1 MTVKKDL
8 FVCSCSFG
16 KDSLAMLLRL
26 LESRMPVD
34 IILFNETG
42 LDFPEMEEHIS
53 KVEEYI
59 KKYTDIGITRL
70 KPEHPFEYY
79 FFDVPIHHRK
89 KTKFNER
96 LGTDSHRKKTKF
108 NERLGTDSHNG
119 FSWPGPKMRW
129 CTDRLKTR
137 PRTKFLRDYRKE
149 YNIIEYVGIAADEEY
164 RLRRKINDRE
174 NKRYPLVDWGMTE
187 ADCLKYCYDR
197 GFDWGGL
204 YEKFSR
210 VSCWCCPLQSLP
222 ELRVLYHEFPDLWQK
237 LKEMD
242 SQTYGQFRIDYSVI
256 DLEKRFDL
264 EDEWRAA
271 GREPKG
277 KAFFTELKNVLKEKS
292 K

>member
-26 LESRMPVD
+26 LESGMPVD

-42 LDFPEMEEHIS
+42 LDFPEMEEHIR

-59 KKYTDIGITRL
+59 KKYTDIGITCL

-79 FFDVPIHHRK
+79 FFDVPIH
-89 KTKFNER
+89 
-96 LGTDSHRKKTKF
+96 HRKKTKF

-137 PRTKFLRDYRKE
+137 PRTQFLKDYRKE

-187 ADCLKYCYDR
+187 NDCLQFCYDR

-222 ELRVLYHEFPDLWQK
+222 ELRVLYHEFPNLWQK

-242 SQTYGQFRIDYSVI
+242 SRTYGQFRIDYSVE

-264 EDEWRAA
+264 EDAWRDA
-271 GREPKG
+271 GLEPKG
-277 KAFFTELKNVLKEKS
+277 KAFFTALRERLEGS

>member
-1 MTVKKDL
+1 MIKKDL
-8 FVCSCSFG
+8 HIVSFSGG
-16 KDSLAMLLRL
+16 KDSTAMLLRL
-26 LESRMPVD
+26 LESGIPVD
-34 IILFNETG
+34 IILFNDTG
-42 LDFPEMEEHIS
+42 LEFEQLYDHINR
-53 KVEEYI
+53 VEQYI
-59 KKYTDIGITRL
+59 TKYTDVGITRVL
-70 KPEHPFEYY
+70 PEQPFEFY
-79 FFDVPIHHRK
+79 FFDVHINHRK
-89 KTKFNER
+89 R
-96 LGTDSHRKKTKF
+96 TKF

-137 PRTKFLRDYRKE
+137 PRTQFLRDYRKE

-164 RLRRKINDRE
+164 RLRRKINNRE

-187 ADCLKYCYDR
+187 ADCLRYCYDR

-222 ELRVLYHEFPDLWQK
+222 ELRVLYHEFPEHWEQ
-237 LKEMD
+237 LKQWDNE
-242 SQTYGQFRIDYSVI
+242 TYGQFRIDYSVE

-277 KAFFTELKNVLKEKS
+277 KAFFNELRERLEDS
-292 K
+292 G

>member
-1 MTVKKDL
+1 
-8 FVCSCSFG
+8 
-16 KDSLAMLLRL
+16 
-26 LESRMPVD
+26 
-34 IILFNETG
+34 
-42 LDFPEMEEHIS
+42 MEEHIS

-59 KKYTDIGITRL
+59 KRYTDIGITRL

-79 FFDVPIHHRK
+79 FFDVRIH
-89 KTKFNER
+89 
-96 LGTDSHRKKTKF
+96 HRKKTKF

>member
-1 MTVKKDL
+1 MTKKEL
-8 FVCSCSFG
+8 RVVSFSGG
-16 KDSLAMLLRL
+16 KDSTALLLRM
-26 LESRMPVD
+26 LESGMPVD
-34 IILFNETG
+34 IILYNDTG
-42 LDFPEMEEHIS
+42 LEFPQMTEHIDN
-53 KVEEYI
+53 VEQYI
-59 KKYTDIGITRL
+59 KRYTDVSITRI
-70 KPEHPFEYY
+70 KPEHPFEFY
-79 FFDVPIHHRK
+79 FYDVPIHHRK
-89 KTKFNER
+89 QTDFN
-96 LGTDSHRKKTKF
+96 K
-108 NERLGTDSHNG
+108 RLGTDSHNG

-137 PRTKFLRDYRKE
+137 PRTKFLREYRNE

-164 RLRRKINDRE
+164 RLRRKINKRE
-174 NKRYPLVDWGMTE
+174 NMRYPLVEWGMTE
-187 ADCLKYCYDR
+187 ADCLQYCYDR

-222 ELRVLYHEFPDLWQK
+222 ELRVLYHDFPELWQK

-242 SQTYGQFRIDYSVI
+242 DLTYGQFRIDYSAS

-277 KAFFTELKNVLKEKS
+277 KAFFTELKNLLEVS

>member
-26 LESRMPVD
+26 LESGMPVD

-42 LDFPEMEEHIS
+42 LDFPEMEEHVS

-59 KKYTDIGITRL
+59 KRYTDIGITRL

-96 LGTDSHRKKTKF
+96 LGT
-108 NERLGTDSHNG
+108 ESHNG

-137 PRTKFLRDYRKE
+137 PRTKFLREYRNE

-187 ADCLKYCYDR
+187 ADCLQYCYDR

-242 SQTYGQFRIDYSVI
+242 SQTYGQFRIDYSVE

>member
-26 LESRMPVD
+26 LESGMPVD

-59 KKYTDIGITRL
+59 KRYTDIGITRL

-79 FFDVPIHHRK
+79 FFDVHINHRK
-89 KTKFNER
+89 Q
-96 LGTDSHRKKTKF
+96 TKF

-137 PRTKFLRDYRKE
+137 PRTQFLRDYRKE

-174 NKRYPLVDWGMTE
+174 NKRYPLVGWGMTE
-187 ADCLKYCYDR
+187 ADCLQYCYDR

-242 SQTYGQFRIDYSVI
+242 SQTYGQFRIDYSVE

>member
-1 MTVKKDL
+1 MVYRPSK
-8 FVCSCSFG
+8 
-16 KDSLAMLLRL
+16 
-26 LESRMPVD
+26 
-34 IILFNETG
+34 NET
-42 LDFPEMEEHIS
+42 E
-53 KVEEYI
+53 K
-59 KKYTDIGITRL
+59 
-70 KPEHPFEYY
+70 
-79 FFDVPIHHRK
+79 
-89 KTKFNER
+89 
-96 LGTDSHRKKTKF
+96 
-108 NERLGTDSHNG
+108 
-119 FSWPGPKMRW
+119 
-129 CTDRLKTR
+129 
-137 PRTKFLRDYRKE
+137 
-149 YNIIEYVGIAADEEY
+149 GIAADEEY

-222 ELRVLYHEFPDLWQK
+222 GLRVLYHEFPEHWKQ
-237 LKEMD
+237 LKKWDNE
-242 SQTYGQFRIDYSVI
+242 TYGQFRIDYSVE

-264 EDEWRAA
+264 EDAWRAA

>member
-26 LESRMPVD
+26 LESGMPVD

-42 LDFPEMEEHIS
+42 LEFEQLYEHIN
-53 KVEEYI
+53 KVEQYI
-59 KKYTDIGITRL
+59 TKYTDVGITRVL
-70 KPEHPFEYY
+70 PEQPFEYY

-89 KTKFNER
+89 Q
-96 LGTDSHRKKTKF
+96 TKF

-137 PRTKFLRDYRKE
+137 PRTQFLRDYRKE

-187 ADCLKYCYDR
+187 ADCLQFCYDR

-222 ELRVLYHEFPDLWQK
+222 ELRVLYHEFPDKWEQ
-237 LKEMD
+237 LKKWD
-242 SQTYGQFRIDYSVI
+242 SETYGQFRIDYSVI

-264 EDEWRAA
+264 EDAWRAA

-277 KAFFTELKNVLKEKS
+277 KVFFTALRERLEGS
-292 K
+292 

>member
-26 LESRMPVD
+26 LESGMPVD

-42 LDFPEMEEHIS
+42 LDFPEMEEHIR

-96 LGTDSHRKKTKF
+96 LGTDSH
-108 NERLGTDSHNG
+108 NG

-137 PRTKFLRDYRKE
+137 PRTQFLRDYRKE

-187 ADCLKYCYDR
+187 ADCLQYCYDR

-222 ELRVLYHEFPDLWQK
+222 ELRVLYYEFPEHWEQ
-237 LKEMD
+237 LKKWDNE
-242 SQTYGQFRIDYSVI
+242 TYGQFRIDYSVE

-277 KAFFTELKNVLKEKS
+277 KAFFTELRERLEGS
-292 K
+292 

>member
-1 MTVKKDL
+1 MTKKDL
-8 FVCSCSFG
+8 FVCSFSGG
-16 KDSLAMLLRL
+16 KDSTAMLLRL
-26 LESRMPVD
+26 LESGMPVD
-34 IILFNETG
+34 IILYNDTG
-42 LDFPEMEEHIS
+42 LEFPEMEDHID
-53 KVEEYI
+53 KVEQYI
-59 KKYTDIGITRL
+59 KQYTDIGITRI
-70 KPEHPFEYY
+70 KPEHPFEFY
-79 FFDVPIHHRK
+79 FYDVPIHHRK
-89 KTKFNER
+89 QTEFN
-96 LGTDSHRKKTKF
+96 KK
-108 NERLGTDSHNG
+108 LGTDSHNG

-137 PRTKFLRDYRKE
+137 PRTKFLREYRKE
-149 YNIIEYVGIAADEEY
+149 YNIIEDVGIAADEEY
-164 RLRRKINDRE
+164 RLRRKINKRE
-174 NKRYPLVDWGMTE
+174 NMRYPLVEWGMTE
-187 ADCLKYCYDR
+187 ADCLQYCYER

-222 ELRVLYHEFPDLWQK
+222 ELRVLYHEFPELWQK

-242 SQTYGQFRIDYSVI
+242 DMTYGQFRIDYSVS

>member
-26 LESRMPVD
+26 LESGMPVD

-42 LDFPEMEEHIS
+42 LDFPEMEEHIR

-59 KKYTDIGITRL
+59 KKYTDIGITCL

-79 FFDVPIHHRK
+79 FFDVPIH
-89 KTKFNER
+89 
-96 LGTDSHRKKTKF
+96 HRKKTKF

-187 ADCLKYCYDR
+187 ADCLQFCYDR

-222 ELRVLYHEFPDLWQK
+222 ELRVLYHEFPDKWEQ
-237 LKEMD
+237 LKKWD
-242 SQTYGQFRIDYSVI
+242 SETYGQFRIDYSVI
-256 DLEKRFDL
+256 DLEKHFDL
-264 EDEWRAA
+264 EDAWRAA

-277 KAFFTELKNVLKEKS
+277 KVFFTALRERLEGS
-292 K
+292 

>member
-26 LESRMPVD
+26 LESGMPVD

-59 KKYTDIGITRL
+59 KRYTDIGITRL

-79 FFDVPIHHRK
+79 FFDVHINHRK
-89 KTKFNER
+89 
-96 LGTDSHRKKTKF
+96 HTKF

>member
-26 LESRMPVD
+26 LESGMPVD

-42 LDFPEMEEHIS
+42 LDFPEMEEHIR

-70 KPEHPFEYY
+70 KPDHPFEYY
-79 FFDVPIHHRK
+79 FYDVLIHHRK

-96 LGTDSHRKKTKF
+96 LGT
-108 NERLGTDSHNG
+108 ESHNG

-137 PRTKFLRDYRKE
+137 PRTKFLREYRNE

-242 SQTYGQFRIDYSVI
+242 SRTYGQFRIDYSVI

>member
-26 LESRMPVD
+26 LESGMPVD

-59 KKYTDIGITRL
+59 KRYTDIGITRL
-70 KPEHPFEYY
+70 KPDHPFEYY
-79 FFDVPIHHRK
+79 FYDVLIHHRK

-96 LGTDSHRKKTKF
+96 LGT
-108 NERLGTDSHNG
+108 ESHNG

-137 PRTKFLRDYRKE
+137 PRTKFLREYRNE

-242 SQTYGQFRIDYSVI
+242 SRTYGQFRIDYSVI

>member
-1 MTVKKDL
+1 MTKKEL
-8 FVCSCSFG
+8 RVVSFSGG
-16 KDSLAMLLRL
+16 KDSTALLLRM
-26 LESRMPVD
+26 LESGMPVD
-34 IILFNETG
+34 IILYNDTG
-42 LDFPEMEEHIS
+42 LEFPQMTEHID
-53 KVEEYI
+53 KVEQYI
-59 KKYTDIGITRL
+59 KKYTDIGITRI
-70 KPEHPFEYY
+70 KPEHPFEFY
-79 FFDVPIHHRK
+79 FYDVPIHHRK
-89 KTKFNER
+89 QTEFN
-96 LGTDSHRKKTKF
+96 K
-108 NERLGTDSHNG
+108 RLGTDSHNG

-137 PRTKFLRDYRKE
+137 PRTKFLREYRNE

-164 RLRRKINDRE
+164 RLRRKINRRE
-174 NKRYPLVDWGMTE
+174 KMRYPLVEWGMTE
-187 ADCLKYCYDR
+187 ADCLQYCYDR

-222 ELRVLYHEFPDLWQK
+222 ELRVLYHDFPDLWQK

-242 SQTYGQFRIDYSVI
+242 DLTYGQFRIDYSVS

-277 KAFFTELKNVLKEKS
+277 KAFFTELKNVLKEK
-292 K
+292 

>member
-70 KPEHPFEYY
+70 KPEHTFEYY

-89 KTKFNER
+89 Q
-96 LGTDSHRKKTKF
+96 TKF

-137 PRTKFLRDYRKE
+137 PRTQFLRDYRKE

-187 ADCLKYCYDR
+187 ADCLQFCYDR

-222 ELRVLYHEFPDLWQK
+222 ELRVLYHEFPDKWEQ
-237 LKEMD
+237 LKKWD
-242 SQTYGQFRIDYSVI
+242 SETYGQFRIDYSVI
-256 DLEKRFDL
+256 DLEKRFNL
-264 EDEWRAA
+264 EDAWRAT

-277 KAFFTELKNVLKEKS
+277 KVFFTALRERLEGS
-292 K
+292 

>member
-1 MTVKKDL
+1 MVKKDL

-26 LESRMPVD
+26 LESGMPVD

-42 LDFPEMEEHIS
+42 LDFPEMEEHIR

-79 FFDVPIHHRK
+79 LYDVLIHHRK

-96 LGTDSHRKKTKF
+96 LGT
-108 NERLGTDSHNG
+108 ESHNG

-137 PRTKFLRDYRKE
+137 PRTKFLREYRNE

-242 SQTYGQFRIDYSVI
+242 SRTYGQFRIDYSVI

>member
-1 MTVKKDL
+1 MMNDSKKGLVRMQL
-8 FVCSCSFG
+8 FIWERFVSYAAPFTRKRDACRYNT
-16 KDSLAMLLRL
+16 L
-26 LESRMPVD
+26 
-34 IILFNETG
+34 
-42 LDFPEMEEHIS
+42 HIS

-59 KKYTDIGITRL
+59 KRYTDIGITRL

-79 FFDVPIHHRK
+79 FFDVRIH
-89 KTKFNER
+89 
-96 LGTDSHRKKTKF
+96 HRKKTKF

-210 VSCWCCPLQSLP
+210 VSCW
-222 ELRVLYHEFPDLWQK
+222 YHCRSFVFYITSFP
-237 LKEMD
+237 
-242 SQTYGQFRIDYSVI
+242 TYG
-256 DLEKRFDL
+256 
-264 EDEWRAA
+264 
-271 GREPKG
+271 
-277 KAFFTELKNVLKEKS
+277 KN
-292 K
+292 

>member
-1 MTVKKDL
+1 MVKKDL

-26 LESRMPVD
+26 LESGMPVD

-59 KKYTDIGITRL
+59 KRYTDIGITRL
-70 KPEHPFEYY
+70 KPDHPFEYY
-79 FFDVPIHHRK
+79 FYDVLIHHRK

-96 LGTDSHRKKTKF
+96 LGT
-108 NERLGTDSHNG
+108 ESHNG

-137 PRTKFLRDYRKE
+137 PRTKFLREYRNE

-187 ADCLKYCYDR
+187 ADCLQYCYDR

-242 SQTYGQFRIDYSVI
+242 SQTYGQFRIDYSVE

-264 EDEWRAA
+264 EDAWRAA

-277 KAFFTELKNVLKEKS
+277 KAFFTELRERLEGS
-292 K
+292 

>member
-1 MTVKKDL
+1 MAKKEL
-8 FVCSCSFG
+8 RVVSFSGG
-16 KDSLAMLLRL
+16 KDSTALLIRM
-26 LESRMPVD
+26 LESGMPVD
-34 IILFNETG
+34 IILYNDTG
-42 LDFPEMEEHIS
+42 LEFPQMTEHID
-53 KVEEYI
+53 KVEQYI

-70 KPEHPFEYY
+70 KPEHPFEFY
-79 FFDVPIHHRK
+79 FYDVPIHHRK
-89 KTKFNER
+89 QTEFN
-96 LGTDSHRKKTKF
+96 K
-108 NERLGTDSHNG
+108 RLGTDSHNG

-137 PRTKFLRDYRKE
+137 PRTKFLREYRNE

-164 RLRRKINDRE
+164 RLRRKINKRE
-174 NKRYPLVDWGMTE
+174 NMRYPLVEWGMTE

-197 GFDWGGL
+197 GFDWDGL

-222 ELRVLYHEFPDLWQK
+222 ELQVLYYDFPDLWQK

-242 SQTYGQFRIDYSVI
+242 DLTYGQFRIDYSVS

-277 KAFFTELKNVLKEKS
+277 KAFFTELRERLEDS
-292 K
+292 G

>member
-26 LESRMPVD
+26 LESGMPVD

-59 KKYTDIGITRL
+59 KRYTDIGITRL

-79 FFDVPIHHRK
+79 FFDVHINHRK
-89 KTKFNER
+89 Q
-96 LGTDSHRKKTKF
+96 TKF

-137 PRTKFLRDYRKE
+137 PRTQFLRDYRKE

-174 NKRYPLVDWGMTE
+174 NKRYPLVGWGMTE
-187 ADCLKYCYDR
+187 ADCLQYCYDR

-242 SQTYGQFRIDYSVI
+242 SQTYGQFRIDYSVE

-264 EDEWRAA
+264 EDTWRAA

-277 KAFFTELKNVLKEKS
+277 KAFFIELKNVLKEKS

>member
-1 MTVKKDL
+1 MIKKDL
-8 FVCSCSFG
+8 HIVSFSGG
-16 KDSLAMLLRL
+16 KDSTAMLLRL
-26 LESRMPVD
+26 LESGMPVD
-34 IILFNETG
+34 IILFNDTG
-42 LDFPEMEEHIS
+42 LEFEQLYEHIN
-53 KVEEYI
+53 KVEQYI
-59 KKYTDIGITRL
+59 TRYTDVGITRVL
-70 KPEHPFEYY
+70 PEQPFEYY

-89 KTKFNER
+89 Q
-96 LGTDSHRKKTKF
+96 TKF

-137 PRTKFLRDYRKE
+137 PRTQFLKKYRKE

-164 RLRRKINDRE
+164 RLRRKINNRK
-174 NKRYPLVDWGMTE
+174 NMRYPLVDWGMTE

-222 ELRVLYHEFPDLWQK
+222 ELRVLYHDFPDLWQK
-237 LKEMD
+237 LEEMD
-242 SQTYGQFRIDYSVI
+242 SQTYGQFRIDYSVE

-264 EDEWRAA
+264 EDEWRVA
-271 GREPKG
+271 GSEPKG
-277 KAFFTELKNVLKEKS
+277 KAFFIELKKNLKEKS

>member
-1 MTVKKDL
+1 MVKKDL

-26 LESRMPVD
+26 LESGMPVD

-59 KKYTDIGITRL
+59 KRYTDIGITRL
-70 KPEHPFEYY
+70 KPDHPFEYY
-79 FFDVPIHHRK
+79 FYDVLIHHRK

-96 LGTDSHRKKTKF
+96 LGT
-108 NERLGTDSHNG
+108 ESHNG

-137 PRTKFLRDYRKE
+137 PRTKFLREYRNE

-242 SQTYGQFRIDYSVI
+242 SRTYGQFRIDYSVI

>member
-1 MTVKKDL
+1 MTKKEL
-8 FVCSCSFG
+8 RVVSFSGG
-16 KDSLAMLLRL
+16 KDSTALLLRM
-26 LESRMPVD
+26 LESGMPVD
-34 IILFNETG
+34 IILYNDTG
-42 LDFPEMEEHIS
+42 LEFPQMTEHIDI
-53 KVEEYI
+53 VEQYI
-59 KKYTDIGITRL
+59 KRYTDIGITRI
-70 KPEHPFEYY
+70 KPEHPFEFY
-79 FFDVPIHHRK
+79 FYDVPIHHRK
-89 KTKFNER
+89 QTEFN
-96 LGTDSHRKKTKF
+96 KK
-108 NERLGTDSHNG
+108 LGTDSHNG

-137 PRTKFLRDYRKE
+137 PRTKFLREYRNE

-164 RLRRKINDRE
+164 RLRRKINRRE
-174 NKRYPLVDWGMTE
+174 NMRYPLVEWGMTE

-222 ELRVLYHEFPDLWQK
+222 ELRVLYHDFPDLWQK
-237 LKEMD
+237 LIEMD
-242 SQTYGQFRIDYSVI
+242 DLTYGQFRIDYSVT

-277 KAFFTELKNVLKEKS
+277 KAFFTELRERLEDS
-292 K
+292 G

>member
-8 FVCSCSFG
+8 YVCSCSFG

-26 LESRMPVD
+26 LESGMPVD

-59 KKYTDIGITRL
+59 KRYTDIGITRL

-79 FFDVPIHHRK
+79 FFDVPIH
-89 KTKFNER
+89 
-96 LGTDSHRKKTKF
+96 HRKKTKF

-242 SQTYGQFRIDYSVI
+242 SRTYGQFRIYYSVI

>member
-1 MTVKKDL
+1 
-8 FVCSCSFG
+8 
-16 KDSLAMLLRL
+16 MLLRL
-26 LESRMPVD
+26 LESGMPVD

-42 LDFPEMEEHIS
+42 LDFPEMEEHIR

-59 KKYTDIGITRL
+59 KRYTDIGITRL

-79 FFDVPIHHRK
+79 FYDVLIHHRK
-89 KTKFNER
+89 Q
-96 LGTDSHRKKTKF
+96 TKF

-137 PRTKFLRDYRKE
+137 PRTQFLRDYRKE

-187 ADCLKYCYDR
+187 ADCLQYCYER

-242 SQTYGQFRIDYSVI
+242 RRTYGQFRIDYSVI

-264 EDEWRAA
+264 EDTWRVA

>member
-1 MTVKKDL
+1 MIKKDL
-8 FVCSCSFG
+8 FVCSFSGG
-16 KDSLAMLLRL
+16 KDSTALLLRL
-26 LESRMPVD
+26 LESGMPVD
-34 IILFNETG
+34 VVLFNDTG
-42 LDFPEMEEHIS
+42 LEFEQLYEHIN
-53 KVEEYI
+53 KVEQYI
-59 KKYTDIGITRL
+59 TKYTDVGITRVL
-70 KPEHPFEYY
+70 PEHPFEYY
-79 FFDVPIHHRK
+79 FFDVLIHHRK
-89 KTKFNER
+89 Q
-96 LGTDSHRKKTKF
+96 TKF

-137 PRTKFLRDYRKE
+137 PRTQFLRDYRKE

-164 RLRRKINDRE
+164 RLRRKINRRE
-174 NKRYPLVDWGMTE
+174 NMRYPLVEWGMTE

-222 ELRVLYHEFPDLWQK
+222 ELRVLYHDFPDLWQK
-237 LKEMD
+237 LIEMD
-242 SQTYGQFRIDYSVI
+242 DLTYGQFRIDYSVT

-277 KAFFTELKNVLKEKS
+277 KAFFTELRERLEDS
-292 K
+292 G

>member
-1 MTVKKDL
+1 MIKKDL
-8 FVCSCSFG
+8 HIVSFSGG
-16 KDSLAMLLRL
+16 KDSTAMLLRL
-26 LESRMPVD
+26 LESGMPVD
-34 IILFNETG
+34 MILFNDTG
-42 LDFPEMEEHIS
+42 LEFEQLYDHINR
-53 KVEEYI
+53 VEQYI
-59 KKYTDIGITRL
+59 TKYTDVGVTRVL
-70 KPEHPFEYY
+70 PEHPFEYY
-79 FFDVPIHHRK
+79 FFDVPIH
-89 KTKFNER
+89 
-96 LGTDSHRKKTKF
+96 HRKKTKF

-187 ADCLKYCYDR
+187 ADCLQFCYDR

-242 SQTYGQFRIDYSVI
+242 SRTYGQFRIDYSVI

-271 GREPKG
+271 EREPKG
-277 KAFFTELKNVLKEKS
+277 KAFFNELRERLEDS
-292 K
+292 G

>member
-26 LESRMPVD
+26 LESGMPVD

-59 KKYTDIGITRL
+59 KRYTDIGITRL

-79 FFDVPIHHRK
+79 FFDVRIH
-89 KTKFNER
+89 
-96 LGTDSHRKKTKF
+96 HRKKTKF

-222 ELRVLYHEFPDLWQK
+222 GLRVLYHEFPEHWKQ
-237 LKEMD
+237 LKKWDNE
-242 SQTYGQFRIDYSVI
+242 TYGQFRIDYSVE

-264 EDEWRAA
+264 EDAWRAA

-277 KAFFTELKNVLKEKS
+277 KVFFTELKNVLKEKS